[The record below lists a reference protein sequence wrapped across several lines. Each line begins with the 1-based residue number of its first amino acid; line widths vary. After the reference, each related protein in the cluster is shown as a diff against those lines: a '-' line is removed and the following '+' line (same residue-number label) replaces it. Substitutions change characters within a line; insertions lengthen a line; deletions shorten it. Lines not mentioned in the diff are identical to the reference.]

1 MFFLFIV
8 TGLPDNVQSARRQ
21 IEAHIAIRTGNSASP
36 NELNNLSNEMS
47 GSQDFMSSPLLSS
60 LYKNGLNSLLEHLDM
75 KDQEIQFGQAAQM
88 ISSTGSSTCSSSSS
102 TSSKSMM
109 IRPELIDLWKT
120 MGNDS
125 IDCDE
130 GIGDSSPMNIWSS
143 VPNSSSLIASRSSP
157 SASASPT
164 DSLLTSSNP
173 SKNSFGLND
182 DFGLN

>member
-1 MFFLFIV
+1 M
-8 TGLPDNVQSARRQ
+8 
-21 IEAHIAIRTGNSASP
+21 
-36 NELNNLSNEMS
+36 NNLSGEMS
-47 GSQDFMSSPLLSS
+47 DSQDFLNSPLLSS

-75 KDQEIQFGQAAQM
+75 KDQELHFGQAPQM
-88 ISSTGSSTCSSSSS
+88 MSSTGSSTCSSSSS

-120 MGNDS
+120 MGNDNS

-143 VPNSSSLIASRSSP
+143 IPNSSSLIASRSSP

-182 DFGLN
+182 DFSIN